1 MNAKLYEV
9 IVDIEEDPDK
19 PRRYARLSH
28 KDRTE
33 WKTKR
38 IAQKH
43 AREYKA
49 RHLRDSWVSEV

>member
-1 MNAKLYEV
+1 MTKKYEV
-9 IVDIEEDPDK
+9 IVATVSNGK
-19 PRRYARLSH
+19 CVYARLSYR
-28 KDRTE
+28 DRTE

-49 RHLRDSWVSEV
+49 KHLKDSWVSEV

>member
-1 MNAKLYEV
+1 MKKLYEV
-9 IVDIEEDPDK
+9 IVNIQTDNDK
-19 PRRYARLSH
+19 MPIYARMEH
-28 KDRTE
+28 KGRVE

-49 RHLRDSWVSEV
+49 KHLRDSWVSVIE